1 MFGSKVYIPVL
12 PSWGIPEGVADIE
25 DCVPQT
31 VPLSPLSGHGNRTM
45 PPDRFW
51 LFFFLIF
58 KVNADFIF
66 SLNGLY

>member
-12 PSWGIPEGVADIE
+12 LSWGIPEGVADIE

-51 LFFFLIF
+51 LFFFF
-58 KVNADFIF
+58 
-66 SLNGLY
+66 